1 MDYPSGTADTSFA
14 YDNAGRV
21 TQMVDGTGTTSRV
34 YDAAGQIS
42 SLAQPQRTLSYTYYT
57 VGQRTAQSGAGQSQS
72 WTFNSSNGRL
82 TSQANDLGETT
93 SFLYDSLGRL
103 QKKTFSPG
111 NYEAYTYDS
120 RGRVSTIKLQN
131 SSNAVVLDHTFT
143 YDPSSKVVT
152 NTRGS
157 FATSYSGEG
166 AGQWQLGFRHL
177 C

>member
-1 MDYPSGTADTSFA
+1 MGGSTEYYSYDDGDKLQSVTVGGTAVKTF
-14 YDNAGRV
+14 G
-21 TQMVDGTGTTSRV
+21 

-42 SLAQPQRTLSYTYYT
+42 SLAQPQGTLSDTYNT
-57 VGQRTAQSGAGQSQS
+57 AGQRTAQSGAGQSQS

-120 RGRVSTIKLQN
+120 R
-131 SSNAVVLDHTFT
+131 
-143 YDPSSKVVT
+143 
-152 NTRGS
+152 
-157 FATSYSGEG
+157 
-166 AGQWQLGFRHL
+166 
-177 C
+177 